1 MQAPQQQYKSV
12 QYVEPPHATTIQA
25 PALHYPIAP
34 THAAPI
40 PTYAAPKPTYAAP
53 MALPAPLLQQYVPAP
68 QVQFI
73 ARYVPA
79 PMQQELPR
87 LSRTITLDNPENPY
101 YNAYGMERYNRLE
114 THNNI
119 AADYEYMTVWLY

>member
-1 MQAPQQQYKSV
+1 MQAPPQQYKSV
-12 QYVEPPHATTIQA
+12 QYVQPPHAPTIQA
-25 PALHYPIAP
+25 PALHYRIAP
-34 THAAPI
+34 AHTAPI
-40 PTYAAPKPTYAAP
+40 RTYAARIPTYAAP
-53 MALPAPLLQQYVPAP
+53 MALPAPHLQQYVPAP

-101 YNAYGMERYNRLE
+101 YNEYGVERYDRSE

-119 AADYEYMTVWLY
+119 ASDYDYITVWLY